1 MPDSLIID
9 AFRLRQVLLN
19 LLGNAVKFTEHGTV
33 ILEVRWDMSGLAIT
47 VRDTGIGIPADS
59 LQRVF
64 EPYQRAV
71 GGRVAGTGL
80 GLTITRKLVELM
92 GGSIR
97 VTSVPDG
104 GTTFEVKIR
113 APLGKAATREVTRAH
128 AGVPEPLGGKL
139 LIAEDNASLREL
151 LALWMRDLRVDYK
164 IVGNGLDAVEAA
176 LGEDFD
182 AVLMDMEMPLM
193 DGHEAVRVLRER
205 GYTKPII
212 AFSAH
217 EQGPE
222 LQRAIQGGCDG
233 SVAKPT
239 TIDRLREALAPVL
252 AGAKAHAA

>member
-1 MPDSLIID
+1 M
-9 AFRLRQVLLN
+9 LLN

-33 ILEVRWDMSGLAIT
+33 ILEARWDMSGLAIT

-59 LQRVF
+59 LERVF

-71 GGRVAGTGL
+71 GGRVTGTGL

-113 APLGKAATREVTRAH
+113 APLGKAATREVTRAQ
-128 AGVPEPLGGKL
+128 AGAPEPLGGKL
-139 LIAEDNASLREL
+139 LIAEDSESLRDL
-151 LALWMRDLRVDYK
+151 LALWMRDLQIDCK
-164 IVGNGLDAVEAA
+164 IVGNGLAAVEAA

-193 DGHEAVRVLRER
+193 DGYEAVRVLRER
-205 GYTKPII
+205 GYAKPII

-222 LQRAIQGGCDG
+222 LQRAIEGGCNG
-233 SVAKPT
+233 SVTKPT

-252 AGAKAHAA
+252 AQAAKAHAA